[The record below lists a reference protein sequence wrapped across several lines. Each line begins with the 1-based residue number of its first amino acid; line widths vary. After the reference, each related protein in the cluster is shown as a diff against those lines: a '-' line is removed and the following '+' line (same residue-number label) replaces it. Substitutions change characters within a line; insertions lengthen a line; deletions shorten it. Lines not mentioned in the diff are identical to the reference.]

1 MNNYTKIN
9 TNEVLDGNVTPQ
21 DLKMRAKACSTYN
34 STLLKSC
41 SIYISGQWFSSA
53 TTPKNNGTY
62 KVSKPNYSLEYG
74 ILDSRPFLL
83 EDAQIFR
90 SHACSKFSRLSKYTV
105 YGFVFPRSRYVHR
118 KPKRLK
124 RPCLYYSNSS
134 ACRRILLSGGDISPH
149 PGPAPNCQV
158 CEKTVR
164 KNQARTTCNVCYDL
178 SHVK

>member
-1 MNNYTKIN
+1 MRCRRVFYLSALFVLSCHIQQLQDTNYSQELKHRIKIN
-9 TNEVLDGNVTPQ
+9 TIGVLDGNVAPQ
-21 DLKMRAKACSTYN
+21 DLKMRAKACSTYY
-34 STLLKSC
+34 STLPKSC

-124 RPCLYYSNSS
+124 RPPPNFTIWGRYLSTSWTSS
-134 ACRRILLSGGDISPH
+134 
-149 PGPAPNCQV
+149 
-158 CEKTVR
+158 
-164 KNQARTTCNVCYDL
+164 
-178 SHVK
+178 